1 MEKLSFFSLRK
12 SIFQLLHPINHWLC
26 WSRAGVTGP
35 RRDPDISGDD
45 VNINIAPAAALYLI
59 SAGAGLHNQELHKQ
73 QPSPGSCCGQARGS
87 SNHSV
92 ITAAVCRASLALA
105 ARLARPSLGCTL

>member
-1 MEKLSFFSLRK
+1 MLVSCR
-12 SIFQLLHPINHWLC
+12 
-26 WSRAGVTGP
+26 VTGP
-35 RRDPDISGDD
+35 RRDPDISGDG
-45 VNINIAPAAALYLI
+45 VNINIALAAAFYLI
-59 SAGAGLHNQELHKQ
+59 SAGAGLHNQDYTNS
-73 QPSPGSCCGQARGS
+73 SPAQAAAAASSQARGS